1 VKEPPP
7 FVFVVD
13 DDPSMRRS
21 LARLLASAGFT
32 ARIFASADEFLAC
45 EPPDCP
51 ACLLL
56 DVKMPKSSGLDLQDE
71 MGARGLSIPIIFITG
86 HGTVQVSVRA
96 MKAGAMDFL
105 EKPFD
110 RRALLAAIEKAVELD
125 RKARQEQGA
134 ADGITRRI
142 ASLTPRERQVLA
154 HVVTGKLNKHTA
166 VDLGVAEKTIKVHRA
181 RVMEKMKAS
190 SVAELVRL
198 VSMVRGSL
206 LEQVSDNHS

>member
-1 VKEPPP
+1 MKMPSPV
-7 FVFVVD
+7 VFVVD

-32 ARIFASADEFLAC
+32 TRIFDSADEFLAC
-45 EPPDCP
+45 EQPDCP

-71 MGARGLSIPIIFITG
+71 MGTRGISIPIIFITG
-86 HGTVQVSVRA
+86 HGTVPMSVRA
-96 MKAGAMDFL
+96 MKAGAADFL

-110 RRALLAAIEKAVELD
+110 RRALLAAIEKAVEKD

-134 ADGITRRI
+134 ADEIARRI

-154 HVVTGKLNKHTA
+154 HVVTGKLNKQIA
-166 VDLGVAEKTIKVHRA
+166 VDLGVAEKTIKVHRG
-181 RVMEKMKAS
+181 RVMEKMQAS
-190 SVAELVRL
+190 SIAELVRL
-198 VSMVRGSL
+198 TSMVKSSL
-206 LEQVSDNHS
+206 LD